1 MVQETSKK
9 NLVLT
14 SEWSH
19 EKRLAFAQKT
29 VQTKKETKR
38 KKELFAIGAK
48 FSADVL
54 SQKRRVKKDGK
65 ERRMTVYQLVQ
76 ERCIEMLLDREHPRI
91 ALEMMKFLNQLTE
104 GNPKLYAQ
112 INQYTINNGVQKEEL
127 PQTAEERKAEF
138 KRLMGEKSEAE
149 EVEVQDD

>member
-1 MVQETSKK
+1 
-9 NLVLT
+9 
-14 SEWSH
+14 
-19 EKRLAFAQKT
+19 
-29 VQTKKETKR
+29 
-38 KKELFAIGAK
+38 
-48 FSADVL
+48 
-54 SQKRRVKKDGK
+54 
-65 ERRMTVYQLVQ
+65 MTVYQLVQ
-76 ERCIEMLLDREHPRI
+76 ERCIEMLLDRENPRI